1 MHNLL
6 ELLNKGILTES
17 NINLLS
23 DLNNDDLD

>member
-6 ELLNKGILTES
+6 ELINKGILTES

-23 DLNNDDLD
+23 DLNNDLD

>member
-1 MHNLL
+1 MYNLL
-6 ELLNKGILTES
+6 ELINRGILTES